1 MASDDGLVDFS
12 APALFSSLVVSTVG
26 MGLFLY
32 GKKLHRLPQ
41 IAGGLVLM
49 VGPYFLPGA
58 IWILGFGVAVTAGV
72 WTATRA
78 GW

>member
-1 MASDDGLVDFS
+1 MSPS
-12 APALFSSLVVSTVG
+12 AAALFASLVVSTVG

-32 GKKLHRLPQ
+32 GKKLHRMPQ
-41 IAGGLVLM
+41 VAGGLALM

-58 IWILGFGVAVTAGV
+58 LWILAFGAAVVAGV
-72 WTATRA
+72 WTASRA